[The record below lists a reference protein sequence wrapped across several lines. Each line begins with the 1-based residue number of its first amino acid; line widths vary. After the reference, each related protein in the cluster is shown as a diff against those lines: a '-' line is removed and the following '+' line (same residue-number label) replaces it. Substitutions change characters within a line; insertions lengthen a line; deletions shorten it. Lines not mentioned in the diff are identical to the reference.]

1 MLRARPRPAGVRSPE
16 SPDPALRSSPE
27 LLASIGFLFARR
39 VKAGGRLSSFGA
51 KTARP
56 TIENERRGH
65 RRFPGVRARR
75 RLRVASSE
83 RRRLPAP
90 PGDLPECRT
99 SGEVDRNR
107 FNPAAGGAAFRRGAR
122 DSNHR
127 ARHAAASHRRS
138 AQERG
143 GSQFLDDPGS
153 ASIVVTVALTRLM
166 PKASV
171 LLISTRWHAN
181 DLAGWLLR
189 QHRGERCE
197 EVSPR
202 DGRAARSVP
211 ARRRG
216 ALAREV
222 PLRNAP
228 GAFRH
233 RSGARRSLRSIDDVP
248 LRSKERSSAGNGGSI
263 STSRQNSFE
272 SSRHGIPPSTPEP
285 KTTPPASRPG
295 KAGGGYSSRRLPR
308 QGRIPGVEAE
318 ARRLRPGIWKR

>member
-1 MLRARPRPAGVRSPE
+1 MPDLGRGRPQPIQSC
-16 SPDPALRSSPE
+16 
-27 LLASIGFLFARR
+27 
-39 VKAGGRLSSFGA
+39 
-51 KTARP
+51 
-56 TIENERRGH
+56 
-65 RRFPGVRARR
+65 RR
-75 RLRVASSE
+75 RC
-83 RRRLPAP
+83 P
-90 PGDLPECRT
+90 
-99 SGEVDRNR
+99 
-107 FNPAAGGAAFRRGAR
+107 FRRGAR

-285 KTTPPASRPG
+285 KRLRRHDREGRWRLSLPAAAEARSNSR
-295 KAGGGYSSRRLPR
+295 
-308 QGRIPGVEAE
+308 VAE